1 MLALDDDWL
10 RPPPTRTQQRT
21 DVLVGIG
28 LVVASLLMVEL
39 LRSTP
44 AVEDFS
50 ERTAEAFLWGAAS
63 VAPLVVRRRF
73 PVVVM
78 LLCSLAF
85 YGVGE
90 RVTPVGYS
98 MVVQV
103 GYFMS
108 IYSAWAWARRR
119 RALYVASAA
128 VVVGMFGWLVQLV
141 VTSPFP
147 DVPDAS
153 GITSPAVALT
163 LITFGINIVYFFG
176 AMAWGLAAHRS
187 AHRRELL
194 EQQTEELRAERD
206 LSARRAVVDERLRI
220 ARDLHDVVAHH
231 VTGIG
236 VQAAAARHVLDRD
249 PAASRQALGAI
260 EDSSRSAVREMHQ
273 MVGLLRDAEGE
284 DGAQPSLTGLRDLV
298 AAVADDGLHVD
309 YREVGDPVPVPS
321 AVGTSAYRTVQEAL
335 TNVRRHSTARAAE
348 VVLRYVGSGDAV
360 EVEVLDRGTPRAARR
375 DGRPGYGLT
384 GVRERVGL
392 HGGECEIGP
401 RPGGGFRVRVRFPID
416 ALEQVAP

>member
-1 MLALDDDWL
+1 MLAPDDDWL
-10 RPPPTRTQQRT
+10 RPSPTRDQQRT
-21 DVLVGIG
+21 DALVGVG
-28 LVVASLLMVEL
+28 LSVLSVLMVEL

-44 AVEDFS
+44 AIEDFGD
-50 ERTAEAFLWGAAS
+50 RTTEAYLWGVAA
-63 VAPLVVRRRF
+63 VLPLVVRRRF
-73 PVVVM
+73 PITVM
-78 LLCSLAF
+78 VLCSLGF

-90 RVTPVGYS
+90 RVTAVS
-98 MVVQV
+98 MSVVVQI
-103 GYFMS
+103 GYFLS
-108 IYSAWAWARRR
+108 IYSAWAWARNR

-128 VVVGMFGWLVQLV
+128 VVVGMFGWLVQIV

-163 LITFGINIVYFFG
+163 LITFGVNIVYFFG

-187 AHRRELL
+187 AHQRELL
-194 EQQTEELRAERD
+194 QQQAEELRAERD
-206 LSARRAVVDERLRI
+206 LSAQRAVVDERLRI

-249 PAASRQALGAI
+249 PAASRQALAAI

-273 MVGLLRDAEGE
+273 MVGLLRDTRGD

-298 AAVADDGLHVD
+298 GTVTDEGLAVD
-309 YREVGDPVPVPS
+309 YREVGEAFPVSP

-335 TNVRRHSTARAAE
+335 TNVRRHSTARRAE

-360 EVEVLDRGTPRAARR
+360 EVEVLDQGTPRPARQ

-401 RPGGGFRVRVRFPID
+401 RPDGGFRVRVRLPIEEG
-416 ALEQVAP
+416 ATA

>member
-10 RPPPTRTQQRT
+10 RPPPTREQQRT
-21 DVLVGIG
+21 DALVGVG

-44 AVEDFS
+44 AVEDLGD
-50 ERTAEAFLWGAAS
+50 RTVEAFGWGVLA
-63 VAPLVVRRRF
+63 VAPLMVRRRF
-73 PVVVM
+73 PVTVM

-85 YGVGE
+85 YGAGE
-90 RVTPVGYS
+90 RVTPVIAS
-98 MVVQV
+98 IVVQI

-108 IYSAWAWARRR
+108 IYTAWAWARRR

-128 VVVGMFGWLVQLV
+128 VVVGMFGWLVQLI

-147 DVPDAS
+147 DVPEAT
-153 GITSPAVALT
+153 GVTSPAVALT
-163 LITFGINIVYFFG
+163 LITFGVNIVYFFG

-187 AHRRELL
+187 ARQREQLA
-194 EQQTEELRAERD
+194 QQADELRAERD
-206 LSARRAVVDERLRI
+206 VSAQRAVLDERLRI

-249 PAASRQALGAI
+249 PAASRQALAAI
-260 EDSSRSAVREMHQ
+260 EASSRSAVREMHQ
-273 MVGLLRDAEGE
+273 MVGLLRDADGD
-284 DGAQPSLTGLRDLV
+284 DGAQPSLAGLRDLAG
-298 AAVADDGLHVD
+298 AATDHGLTVD
-309 YREVGDPVPVPS
+309 YRVVGEAFPVPPV
-321 AVGTSAYRTVQEAL
+321 VGTSAYRTVQEAL
-335 TNVRRHSTARAAE
+335 TNVRRHSTARRAE
-348 VVLRYVGSGDAV
+348 VVLRYLAGGDAV
-360 EVEVLDRGTPRAARR
+360 EVEVLDQGAPRLARK
-375 DGRPGYGLT
+375 DGRAGYGLT

-401 RPGGGFRVRVRFPID
+401 RPDGGFRVRVRLPVEQE
-416 ALEQVAP
+416 ALS